1 MKNKENEKEIIPIKI
16 ELDTDTEIRATNFYG
31 TTKTGKK
38 YITPQLVSVRA
49 VGCHKSIDTSFNIKQ
64 ISQIIESL
72 SRIRSENE
80 DYIEGL

>member
-31 TTKTGKK
+31 TTKKGKK
-38 YITPQLVSVRA
+38 YITPQLVFVWA
-49 VGCHKSIDTSFNIKQ
+49 VGCHKSIDISFNIKQ
-64 ISQIIESL
+64 IPNIIESL

-80 DYIEGL
+80 DYFECL